1 MDIVRLSN
9 VKLLN
14 VIIMEKLIRNLRVLS
29 FYVIVGIIFAPVTSQ
44 ASATSTATSNKQ
56 VGKVYPG
63 LVSSSLIN
71 TNLID
76 ADRKPVKPLL
86 DFLKL
91 YNIKHQGTLKSI
103 KLAMEEH
110 FMRKSTL
117 ERLDLVDTEQ
127 DIKVRSSAL
136 RLLRNMDLVDA
147 IPHFKVNVD
156 YFLVFGGAL
165 PRVEKRFNDFLA
177 QYNAGTLQCK
187 NIVLLGSSKKLQHS
201 EVEKIRNTLGVKYG
215 DFLKDIDKQG
225 SELTEADILRYIWRT
240 KATANMKNKFQESKN
255 LFFVTSAFVDALNI
269 IQGNILKPSTS
280 NAIEDWL
287 IGCIPTPGSCHANVE
302 KPYGIRMEK
311 TLRLALEKYSREP
324 VNLKKPFS
332 ITWNSPAAENDLLLA
347 IYKDELARAYSQE
360 YELKKY
366 LGIISE

>member
-1 MDIVRLSN
+1 MSIIKLSS
-9 VKLLN
+9 VKLKN

-29 FYVIVGIIFAPVTSQ
+29 LYIIIGIIFTPITSQ
-44 ASATSTATSNKQ
+44 VSAAGTSTTNKQ

-71 TNLID
+71 INLID
-76 ADRKPVKPLL
+76 SNKKPVKPLL

-103 KLAMEEH
+103 KLAMEKY
-110 FMRKSTL
+110 FIRKPGL
-117 ERLDLVDTEQ
+117 ERWDLVDTEQ
-127 DIKVRSSAL
+127 DAKARTEAL
-136 RLLRNMDLVDA
+136 RLLRNMDFIDP

-156 YFLVFGGAL
+156 YFLLFGATL
-165 PRVEKRFNDFLA
+165 PTVEKRFADFLA
-177 QYNAGTLQCK
+177 QYNSSTLQCK
-187 NIVLLGSSKKLQHS
+187 NIVLLAGDRKLRTH
-201 EVEKIRNTLGVKYG
+201 EIERMKNTLGVNFR
-215 DFLKDIDKQG
+215 DFLKDINRQE
-225 SELTEADILRYIWRT
+225 SELTEADIMRYIWRT
-240 KATANMKNKFQESKN
+240 KAPASLKNNFQESKN
-255 LFFVTSAFVDALNI
+255 LFFVTSAFVKALNTI
-269 IQGNILKPSTS
+269 KGNEQRPTTAST
-280 NAIEDWL
+280 IEDW
-287 IGCIPTPGSCHANVE
+287 IKGCIPTPGSCHANVE

-332 ITWNSPAAENDLLLA
+332 ITWNSPAADNNLLMA
-347 IYKDELARAYSQE
+347 VYKDELARAYSQE